1 VVPSTPAGLA
11 FADALGLTNRA
22 IAAECAV
29 VVLVIAGN
37 AVPVKG
43 AL

>member
-1 VVPSTPAGLA
+1 VPTNEAA
-11 FADALGLTNRA
+11 RRFADGLGLTNRA
-22 IAAECAV
+22 AAAGCDA